1 MAAQQHYSG
10 TPPDASALLQ
20 KLSLRVFIRTGSSV
34 KLSGR
39 SPGSGGI
46 MKSIACTQN
55 SLAPGGWAAAP
66 CVPARRAS
74 LVAKGAA
81 LIFCLL
87 LPAAGRAQ
95 IDEIQVYTGEIND
108 PGQFSI
114 TLHNNYTVNGP
125 KRPAFIGGIVPDH
138 SLNGVP
144 EYGLGVTPWLELGAY
159 LPLYTVTRDGR
170 TLVDGGKLRA
180 LFVLP

>member
-1 MAAQQHYSG
+1 
-10 TPPDASALLQ
+10 
-20 KLSLRVFIRTGSSV
+20 
-34 KLSGR
+34 
-39 SPGSGGI
+39 

-66 CVPARRAS
+66 CVPAWRAS

-108 PGQFSI
+108 PGSSASRC
-114 TLHNNYTVNGP
+114 TTKLHRD
-125 KRPAFIGGIVPDH
+125 RPDTTRVSRWDRSQ
-138 SLNGVP
+138 SL
-144 EYGLGVTPWLELGAY
+144 
-159 LPLYTVTRDGR
+159 R
-170 TLVDGGKLRA
+170 
-180 LFVLP
+180 